1 MLRRALV
8 GVVANGNKLFAHME
22 ELLTNPFTIGLG
34 IGLVLAVLTWV
45 SAAWNQRK
53 LRREIRDL
61 QKHLNMQMN
70 VTAKGQESLQKELE
84 SLKKENE
91 NLRVT
96 VSTLQTK
103 PGRAEIKTLHLYD
116 RAINLMRQRAPGF
129 APVWEN
135 VVQEAEE
142 EMAKTDRG
150 LGKLLKKVFRPS
162 QIAESAESARAGN
175 SGKGDV
181 DADADAEFLSDQEE
195 ARARK
200 AD

>member
-1 MLRRALV
+1 MQD
-8 GVVANGNKLFAHME
+8 
-22 ELLTNPFTIGLG
+22 LLTNPFTIGLG
-34 IGLVLAVLTWV
+34 VGLILAVLTWV

-53 LRREIRDL
+53 LKAEIKDL
-61 QKHLNMQMN
+61 QKHLHMQMN

-103 PGRAEIKTLHLYD
+103 PGRAEIKALHLYD

-142 EMAKTDRG
+142 ELGKTESG

-162 QIAESAESARAGN
+162 QIPESAESAR
-175 SGKGDV
+175 SGSSESKDHE
-181 DADADAEFLSDQEE
+181 DEFLGDQAES
-195 ARARK
+195 RK